1 MFVRFSSST
10 FHSLINRLDTAGLS
24 DLLLFIPLVIVLPT
38 ILLLTSPSYKKEIS
52 PEEEGV
58 IVKDLK
64 KLLP

>member
-1 MFVRFSSST
+1 
-10 FHSLINRLDTAGLS
+10 LDTAGLS